1 MCDGKINFKYL
12 YKDKTISK
20 EMREQIDRVKNWKQF
35 LNENYKLSVKQTINS
50 LQSEIDNIFNRFGFN
65 DFHLIWKGQT
75 NYKNQA
81 KLDLIT
87 NEEHKIKNRL
97 IGGEKETEYIKRWRE
112 CVLEIDKLL
121 ETKFTIL
128 YKNIGDSFR
137 IVELRSNGDF

>member
-1 MCDGKINFKYL
+1 MNK
-12 YKDKTISK
+12 
-20 EMREQIDRVKNWKQF
+20 VKNFGQF

-97 IGGEKETEYIKRWRE
+97 IGGEEEETEYIKRWRE

-137 IVELRSNGDF
+137 IVELRSYGNF